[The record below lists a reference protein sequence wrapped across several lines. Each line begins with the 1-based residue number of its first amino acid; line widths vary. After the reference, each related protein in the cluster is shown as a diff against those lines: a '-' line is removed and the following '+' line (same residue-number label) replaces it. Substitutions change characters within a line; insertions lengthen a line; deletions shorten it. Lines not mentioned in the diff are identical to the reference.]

1 MLRLVTFGGLRV
13 LRDEVCVAELAN
25 QRKRLAILAVVA
37 AAAPLGVSRERLLFL
52 LWPDA
57 EGDRG
62 RNALNQ
68 LVYNLRR
75 ELGESPI
82 DGTTELSLLPD
93 VMSAD
98 LTEFRAAVSRGEHA
112 TVAALYAG
120 SFLDGFF
127 VPGADEFERW
137 ADEERSRTMRQVV
150 ASLDTLAAAARAAG
164 DANDEAHWT
173 ERLVE
178 LDPLSARRAL
188 EHMRALEQNGDRDAA
203 IRYGRRYDA
212 LARADDDEVDPA
224 VAQEVERLRTLP
236 TVLAAGSSEEAV
248 QRSEPTIERTL
259 HNIASTAV
267 AHSSI
272 ADAAPDA
279 TAHDDGAKS
288 AAPIAPRTH
297 TATPAAARRTAR
309 WTSLAAIVGVVS
321 ILSAGIVAWRHA
333 GPPALPLERGARM
346 LLADVQMPGA
356 DSINARGVA
365 LALQSALQQ
374 SPRVRL
380 LSPAAVGDALRRMG
394 RNTTELSLP
403 DSTAVEVA
411 EREGARYVLSLA
423 VSPPVNGTRLLSL
436 RVLDPTTQ
444 SALQSYSASATGDGL
459 LAALDDLAGKLRR
472 ALGDPA
478 SEIAAAMTLPRAT
491 TPSLEALRLLA
502 GGRAAFNR
510 GQYQDSRTLYSSA
523 LALDSGFAAAHAGL
537 ASIEYVMNNIPAAD
551 AHMAHAMALADRLPP
566 REHLMIE
573 AVAARG
579 RGDWN
584 KAATLHRA
592 YLIRY
597 PDDYDVYSLLGYDLM
612 RARAPDEALAA
623 YDSSRAHRRQT
634 ANDLINIGAIN
645 VQLGRYTAAREAQV
659 AALRLD
665 STVLVRSMQNEEFGA
680 TLLRLG
686 FADSARAIHAVML
699 SRGRSDQARGHRSLA
714 YVDLF
719 EGKYTSALHHLQN
732 AVEMQAAITSQGGSG
747 LSEVRDRALL
757 AMTYL
762 DLGQRALAREQLRE
776 AARRC
781 LTSTLSPPL
790 LLWTGKPLARL
801 GDTAIVRQ
809 LLDSARRRARE
820 TDRAEVAA
828 VAVLEAELQLA
839 RGALPDGIAAAR
851 RAAASDS
858 SAYAV
863 ETLAYALERARMW
876 DESRAQY
883 LWLHDARQL
892 AIGKEGQQMT
902 RLAPLAL
909 ARIDA
914 LRGHAD
920 SAQRD
925 LAAFIERWPTAD
937 ADLPMISSLRARIDA
952 RRAAP

>member
-13 LRDEVCVAELAN
+13 LRDDVSVAELAN

-82 DGTTELSLLPD
+82 DGATELSLLPD

-98 LTEFRAAVSRGEHA
+98 LTEFRSAVSRGDHGA
-112 TVAALYAG
+112 VAALYAG
-120 SFLDGFF
+120 PFLDGFF

-150 ASLDTLAAAARAAG
+150 ASLDTLAAAARASG
-164 DANDEAHWT
+164 DAIAEVRWT

-188 EHMRALEQNGDRDAA
+188 EHMRALERTGDRDAA

-224 VAQEVERLRTLP
+224 VGDEVERLRMLP
-236 TVLAAGSSEEAV
+236 TVLAAGAGAIVAQSQEPLGARSLAEVEAAPV
-248 QRSEPTIERTL
+248 AQPTATDLESQAAEHGDVIRSVALVTPTAHVAAPVRRSMRWRSVAAIR
-259 HNIASTAV
+259 AV
-267 AHSSI
+267 ALI
-272 ADAAPDA
+272 LAA
-279 TAHDDGAKS
+279 GV
-288 AAPIAPRTH
+288 I
-297 TATPAAARRTAR
+297 AARR
-309 WTSLAAIVGVVS
+309 
-321 ILSAGIVAWRHA
+321 SAS
-333 GPPALPLERGARM
+333 PSLPLERGARM
-346 LLADVQMPGA
+346 MLADVQMPGA
-356 DSINARGVA
+356 DSINARGIA

-380 LSPAAVGDALRRMG
+380 LSPAAIGDALRRMG
-394 RNTTELSLP
+394 RSTTELALP

-411 EREGARYVLSLA
+411 EREGARYVISLT

-436 RVLDPTTQ
+436 RVLDPATQ
-444 SALQSYSASATGDGL
+444 SALQSYSASAAGDGL
-459 LAALDDLAGKLRR
+459 LAALDVLSARLRR

-510 GQYQDSRTLYSSA
+510 AQYQDARTLYSSA

-537 ASIEYVMNNIPAAD
+537 ASIEYVMNNVPAAD
-551 AHMAHAMALADRLPP
+551 AHMARAMALADRLPP
-566 REHLMIE
+566 REQLMIE

-584 KAATLHRA
+584 TAATLHRA

-597 PDDYDVYSLLGYDLM
+597 PEDYDVYSLLGYDLM
-612 RARAPDEALAA
+612 RANAPDEALAA
-623 YDSSRAHRRQT
+623 YDSSRAHRRQS

-645 VQLGRYTAAREAQV
+645 VRLGRYKAAREAQV
-659 AALRLD
+659 AAMRLD
-665 STVLVRSMQNEEFGA
+665 STILIRSVQNEEFGA

-686 FADSARAIHAVML
+686 FADSARAVHAVML
-699 SRGRSDQARGHRSLA
+699 TRGRSDQARGHRSLA
-714 YVDLF
+714 YVDLY
-719 EGKYTSALHHLQN
+719 EGKYTDAIRHLQN
-732 AVEMQAAITSQGGSG
+732 AVEMQATTTSQGGSG

-757 AMTYL
+757 ATTYL
-762 DLGQRALAREQLRE
+762 DLGQNALAREQLRE
-776 AARRC
+776 AAHRC
-781 LTSTLSPPL
+781 LTSALRPQL
-790 LLWTGKPLARL
+790 LLWTAKPLARL
-801 GDTAIVRQ
+801 GDTALARL
-809 LLDSARRRARE
+809 LLDSARTRARG
-820 TDRAEVAA
+820 TDRTEIAA
-828 VAVLEAELQLA
+828 VGVLDAELQFA
-839 RGALPDGIAAAR
+839 RGALAEGITAAR
-851 RAAASDS
+851 RAVASDS

-863 ETLAYALERARMW
+863 ETLAYGLERAAKW
-876 DESRAQY
+876 DEARAQY
-883 LWLHDARQL
+883 LWLHGAREH

-902 RLAPLAL
+902 RLAPLAI

-925 LAAFIERWPTAD
+925 LAAFVERWPTAE
-937 ADLPMISSLRARIDA
+937 ANLPMITALRARIDA
-952 RRAAP
+952 QRAGR